1 MVLGWFRHPTL
12 KATGQGLSRLEE
24 TMNDDEI
31 LHNLKYIRDHAGN
44 SLALQVIDHAIETLQ
59 EFSEEIK

>member
-1 MVLGWFRHPTL
+1 
-12 KATGQGLSRLEE
+12 
-24 TMNDDEI
+24 MNDDEI